1 LGGDGRT
8 EDEDCTGTREDDDC
22 AITDEEDDC
31 VIIDEDCIIVKE
43 DELCKSSLDELWA
56 SPPNE
61 TSDSFGEME
70 FTDSEFPQAKR
81 NSGKRRATP
90 FAKLQTYPINN
101 TSKGK

>member
-1 LGGDGRT
+1 M
-8 EDEDCTGTREDDDC
+8 
-22 AITDEEDDC
+22 
-31 VIIDEDCIIVKE
+31 K
-43 DELCKSSLDELWA
+43 
-56 SPPNE
+56 
-61 TSDSFGEME
+61 

>member
-1 LGGDGRT
+1 MGYFKSLLVLGLAAHAFAGSP
-8 EDEDCTGTREDDDC
+8 
-22 AITDEEDDC
+22 
-31 VIIDEDCIIVKE
+31 IVKE

-61 TSDSFGEME
+61 TSDSFGEMK